1 MNRTLIVARMDE
13 ADSEAVAALFAESDA
28 GPLPARVG
36 VRARTLF
43 RFHGLYFHLIE
54 ADGDVGT
61 RVERVRSDP
70 DVSEFRDLSAAL
82 DAYIRPFDPE
92 TWRSPSDAMA
102 TPFYHWRATP

>member
-13 ADSEAVAALFAESDA
+13 ADSEAVAALFAASDG
-28 GPLPARVG
+28 GPLPRRIG

-54 ADGDVGT
+54 SDDDIGGKVEQMRGD
-61 RVERVRSDP
+61 RD
-70 DVSEFRDLSAAL
+70 FRELSAAL
-82 DAYIRPFDPE
+82 DDYVRPYDPH

-102 TPFYHWRATP
+102 TAFYRWRRDD